1 MQFKDQSFHLHQSL
15 SLWLQ
20 IHLKFQVIEL
30 LKSTKTLQN
39 VAQTT
44 LVWFQSFAKNTSV
57 FSLYLIIKQWPLGTI
72 YYKGEQM
79 QGTEKKRPYFYVRQ
93 FRRSQHCNFYGSVS
107 NHYCKALFAYE
118 RSRLKEGSLLYV
130 RIHSQ
135 VISMNISNVIII
147 ALVVKFSR

>member
-1 MQFKDQSFHLHQSL
+1 MGPTILL
-15 SLWLQ
+15 LLPYSLWLQ

-57 FSLYLIIKQWPLGTI
+57 FSLYLIIKQWRLGTI

-93 FRRSQHCNFYGSVS
+93 IRRSQHCNFYGTVS
-107 NHYCKALFAYE
+107 NHCKALFAYE

-135 VISMNISNVIII
+135 VISMNISFVIII
-147 ALVVKFSR
+147 ALVIWFRR